1 MNYRTL
7 SGYIAGIALFLAS
20 GCATTTLVSSWE
32 DPAYSQKIDKILVLG
47 MSKNEGI
54 RTKYEH
60 TLAKAISAQGA
71 DAMPAAAY
79 LPSDAEPTRKSVEEA
94 IAGKGFDTV
103 LVTRLISSTTEPRYV
118 PGTPYVAP
126 APYYHGF
133 YDYYLNT
140 YPIVYSP
147 GYIVNDKIVHLETNV
162 YDIASGKL
170 VWAVVSE
177 SFNPDNLD
185 KEIDAL
191 STLIVNQLKKDGM
204 L

>member
-1 MNYRTL
+1 MNFEKL
-7 SGYIAGIALFLAS
+7 AGYVVGIAAFLVS

-32 DPAYSQKIDKILVLG
+32 DPAYTQKIDKILVLG

-60 TLAKAISAQGA
+60 TLANAIKAQGA
-71 DAMPAAAY
+71 QAMPAAAY

-103 LVTRLISSTTEPRYV
+103 LVTRLISATTEQRYV
-118 PGTPYVAP
+118 PGTPYVVP
-126 APYYHGF
+126 APYYRGF

-140 YPIVYSP
+140 FPIVYSP

-162 YDIASGKL
+162 YDLETGKL

-185 KEIDAL
+185 KEIEAL
-191 STLIVNQLKKDGM
+191 SKLIVNQLKKDGM

>member
-1 MNYRTL
+1 MRFEKL
-7 SGYIAGIALFLAS
+7 SSYAAAVGVFLLS
-20 GCATTTLVSSWE
+20 GCATTTLVSTWE
-32 DPAYSQKIDKILVLG
+32 DPTYTQKIDKILVLG

-54 RTKYEH
+54 RTQYEH
-60 TLAKAISAQGA
+60 TLASAITAQGA
-71 DAMPAAAY
+71 QAMPAAAY

-103 LVTRLISSTTEPRYV
+103 LVTRLISSTTEQRYV

-140 YPIVYSP
+140 FPMVYSP
-147 GYIVNDKIVHLETNV
+147 GYIVNDKVVNLETNV
-162 YDIASGKL
+162 YDIESGKL

-177 SFNPDNLD
+177 SFNPENLD

-191 STLIVNQLKKDGM
+191 SKLIVDQLKKDGM